1 MESKQGGIMATN
13 LEAIVDADD
22 YRIFNDKIGI
32 AQSKGVEIPHLVE
45 SLGENSY
52 KITLLNN
59 TYTIE
64 ELDKLT
70 EE

>member
-1 MESKQGGIMATN
+1 MATN

>member
-1 MESKQGGIMATN
+1 MATN

-22 YRIFNDKIGI
+22 YRIFNDKISI

>member
-1 MESKQGGIMATN
+1 MATN
-13 LEAIVDADD
+13 LEAIVDENDF
-22 YRIFNDKIGI
+22 RIFNDKVTI

-45 SLGENSY
+45 SLGDSTY

-64 ELDKLT
+64 ELDKIT
-70 EE
+70 EG